1 MAAQPLA
8 IDWDA
13 FLAHDWQQRPRLFR
27 GALPGFEP
35 PLDGDDLAGLAME
48 PEAEARIVEHRP
60 EGWLQADGPFV
71 PEDYDRDHPWTLLV
85 QGVDRWAPAV
95 ADLLGTLA
103 PIPRWRIE
111 DVMVSWASDGGS
123 VGPHYDNYDVFLLQG
138 SGRRRWR
145 IGDYCEEH
153 AALLHHPSLR
163 LLAGF
168 EVREEHVLE
177 CGDILYLPPRIAH
190 WGIAEGPCTTYS
202 LGLRA
207 PRLNDMVSRWA
218 DRLLESLDDELFYQ
232 DRHLEPARRA
242 GEIRP
247 RDLERARLQLLAAL
261 DQLEGNDWFG
271 ELVTDNPHADTPGA
285 EEIDAARA
293 RLRAAGATACARPGA
308 RIAWQADGD
317 GLLVFTNGA
326 RLRIA
331 RSLRD
336 AVVQLAAGEPLA
348 GVALAALRESA
359 DGERLLAHC
368 LDWGAIDVY

>member
-1 MAAQPLA
+1 MAVEPLA

-13 FLAHDWQQRPRLFR
+13 FLASDWQQRPRLFR
-27 GALPGFEP
+27 GALPGFAP

-60 EGWLQADGPFV
+60 DGWLQADGPFA

-95 ADLLGTLA
+95 GDLLGALA

-111 DVMVSWASDGGS
+111 DVMVSWAADGGS

-145 IGDYCEEH
+145 IGDYCEQGCE
-153 AALLHHPSLR
+153 LLPHPSLR
-163 LLAGF
+163 LLAAF
-168 EVREEHVLE
+168 EAREEYLLE

-207 PRLNDMVSRWA
+207 PRLNDLVSRWA
-218 DRLLESLDDELFYQ
+218 DRLLESLDGELFYQ

-242 GEIRP
+242 GEIRA
-247 RDLERARLQLLAAL
+247 RDLERARLQLQAAL
-261 DQLEGNDWFG
+261 DQLEDNDWFG
-271 ELVTDNPHADTPGA
+271 ELVTDNPHADPPDAG
-285 EEIDAARA
+285 EIDAART
-293 RLRAAGATACARPGA
+293 RLGAAGAAACARPGA

-326 RLRIA
+326 RLRVA
-331 RSLRD
+331 GSLRD
-336 AVVQLAAGEPLA
+336 SVVQLAAGEPLA
-348 GVALAALRESA
+348 GAALAALRGST